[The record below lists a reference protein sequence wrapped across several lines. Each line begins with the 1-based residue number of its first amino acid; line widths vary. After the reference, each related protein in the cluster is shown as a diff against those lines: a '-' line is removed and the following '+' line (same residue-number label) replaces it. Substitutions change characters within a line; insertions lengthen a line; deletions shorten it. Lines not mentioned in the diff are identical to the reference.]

1 MGISYSPRIVTDGLV
16 LCLDAANARSYPG
29 TGTTWTD
36 LKDENNGTLTNMDA
50 ANFSADNRGLLTF
63 DGSNEYVE
71 LPGITNFLSDLEE
84 FTVSMWVNLASVNTT
99 QFIYGV
105 CSENGFG
112 DSDGVFE
119 FNITSSAVLSFQASR
134 FGSGDQINLVTAST
148 NTWYHLCG
156 RRSGTTQAD
165 GFLNGVLV
173 GSDTSVGTNNDSVNN
188 KHRIGRPNQDT
199 RYFNGKTSGVLLY
212 NRFLS
217 DGEILQNYLATKGR
231 YK

>member
-1 MGISYSPRIVTDGLV
+1 MGTTYNPAIVTDGLV
-16 LCLDAANARSYPG
+16 LCLDAANKRSYPE

-36 LKDENNGTLTNMDA
+36 LAGANSGTLTNMDA

-84 FTVSMWVNLASVNTT
+84 FTVSMWVNLASVNTP

>member
-1 MGISYSPRIVTDGLV
+1 MGTTYNPAIVTDGLV
-16 LCLDAANARSYPG
+16 LCLDAANKRSYPG
-29 TGTTWTD
+29 TGTTWSD
-36 LKDENNGTLTNMDA
+36 LAGANSGTLTNMDA

-84 FTVSMWVNLASVNTT
+84 FTVSMWVNLASVNAY

-105 CSENGFG
+105 CSQNGFG
-112 DSDGVFE
+112 DTDGVFE

-134 FGSGDQINLVTAST
+134 GGSGDQINLVTAST

-173 GSDTSVGTNNDSVNN
+173 GSDTSLSTNNDSVNN
-188 KHRIGRPNQDT
+188 KHRIGRPNDSV
-199 RYFNGKTSGVLLY
+199 RYFNGKTSGVSLY

-217 DGEILQNYLATKGR
+217 DDEIRQNYEATVGR
-231 YK
+231 YT